1 MVPGIIDEVIQKELG
16 KRAREQTVQLATDL
30 LVRKAAKKGFRI
42 TPSQKARFRKWMN
55 TGCEG
60 EFSLRIA
67 DRPKKEQ
74 CEITVTARDM
84 RRLSGRF
91 GALLKEDAEK
101 ATSAAIKAAVPQLKS
116 RFEKTWSAHSR
127 YLARLASGFEKR
139 LHSRYKSGFD
149 ALSMHLTIAREVG
162 GEVNEEAR
170 AAKKRGPHRVLVDVL
185 TRLHARACQI
195 AEEVV
200 VLLRA
205 GFSDGAMARWRSLH
219 EVSVVMQFI
228 AERGPEMAVRYSD
241 HEAMESLKAARGY
254 SLMAERLGHEPCTP
268 AELDEV
274 EARATALLAKYEASY
289 KEDYGWAGVA
299 LKKKRPTFADIEK
312 AIGLDHF
319 RPYYKLA
326 SHNVHAN
333 PKGIFYRLCVLGDCA
348 VLPAGASN
356 VGLTDPAQN
365 TAISI
370 GRATAVVVRLVPHS
384 LDRWCV
390 IAVLNELNGEIADKF
405 WAAEQSIAED
415 ESRLRAEDP
424 RL

>member
-1 MVPGIIDEVIQKELG
+1 MVSGIIDEVLQKELE

-30 LVRKAAKKGFRI
+30 LVRKAAKRGLRI
-42 TPSQKARFRKWMN
+42 TLSQKARFRRWMN

-60 EFSLRIA
+60 EFLLRFA
-67 DRPKKEQ
+67 DQPKKAQ
-74 CEITVTARDM
+74 REITVTARDM
-84 RRLSGRF
+84 RRLGGRV
-91 GALLKEDAEK
+91 GALLKEDVEK
-101 ATSAAIKAAVPQLKS
+101 ATSAAIKTAVPQLKN
-116 RFEKTWSAHSR
+116 RFEKNWSAHSR
-127 YLARLASGFEKR
+127 HLARVFNGFEKR

-162 GEVNEEAR
+162 GEVNDEAR
-170 AAKKRGPHRVLVDVL
+170 AAKKRGSQRVFVDVL

-205 GFSDGAMARWRSLH
+205 GFADGAMARWRSLH

-228 AERGPEMAVRYSD
+228 AERGARMAVRYSD

-254 SLMAERLGHEPCTP
+254 NLMAERLGHEPCTP
-268 AELDEV
+268 AELDEI
-274 EARATALLAKYEASY
+274 EAQATALLAKYEENY
-289 KEDYGWAGVA
+289 KEDYGWAGVD
-299 LKKKRPTFADIEK
+299 LKKKRPNFADIEK

-333 PKGIFYRLCVLGDCA
+333 PKGIFYRLGVLGDCS

-356 VGLTDPAQN
+356 VGFTDPAQN

-370 GRATAVVVRLVPHS
+370 GRATAVVAQLVPHS
-384 LDRWCV
+384 LDRACV

-405 WAAEQSIAED
+405 WTAEQSIAED

-424 RL
+424 RP